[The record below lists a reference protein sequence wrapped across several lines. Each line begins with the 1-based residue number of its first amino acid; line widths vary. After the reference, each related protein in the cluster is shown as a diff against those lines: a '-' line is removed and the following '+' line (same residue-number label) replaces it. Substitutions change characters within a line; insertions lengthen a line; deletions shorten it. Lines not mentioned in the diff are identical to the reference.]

1 MIELV
6 YNLARIHVVVAL
18 MTLLRRHSR
27 RGRTISFIPTFNIRL
42 HPAHEF
48 PAAQGHLLFPGQS
61 MRRKSP
67 SIGQSPFRRE
77 RRVGRPGRPTVKW
90 ENGGSPL
97 FFSTVFNFERCVYLR
112 GYFSEIFGSRIAERH
127 IRFPYDIFVFICE
140 LIHFFY
146 HCWTMIFRRK

>member
-6 YNLARIHVVVAL
+6 YNLVGYTL
-18 MTLLRRHSR
+18 MTSLRRHSR

-48 PAAQGHLLFPGQS
+48 PAAQGRPLFPGQS

-77 RRVGRPGRPTVKW
+77 RRVGRPGRPTEKW
-90 ENGGSPL
+90 KNGGSPL
-97 FFSTVFNFERCVYLR
+97 LVFNFRCYVYLH
-112 GYFSEIFGSRIAERH
+112 GYFSEIFGSRLAERH
-127 IRFPYDIFVFICE
+127 IRSPYDIFVFICE

-146 HCWTMIFRRK
+146 RPLLNNDFST